1 MSEKVFVTENGTKLK
16 LKPVREP
23 LVRARMRAIEAEYR
37 KEHPELAV
45 PEYKARTI
53 GGDEYDIP
61 LDANSLEDPSDAT
74 QTRIN
79 KARWAKHEAALKEW
93 QSIQTEQEYL
103 TWLMLGVECDL
114 PDGWESEIEA
124 LGINLPEDPLQRKAL
139 WLHYM
144 ALSVA
149 DLQLL
154 RTELQII
161 SVGSVIT
168 DDQVESFR
176 SGARRTLER
185 EARTR
190 FADALEALESG
201 EQLVGGAEAER
212 ADDGA
217 SVAPDTERVG

>member
-1 MSEKVFVTENGTKLK
+1 
-16 LKPVREP
+16 
-23 LVRARMRAIEAEYR
+23 
-37 KEHPELAV
+37 
-45 PEYKARTI
+45 
-53 GGDEYDIP
+53 
-61 LDANSLEDPSDAT
+61 
-74 QTRIN
+74 
-79 KARWAKHEAALKEW
+79 
-93 QSIQTEQEYL
+93 
-103 TWLMLGVECDL
+103 
-114 PDGWESEIEA
+114 
-124 LGINLPEDPLQRKAL
+124 
-139 WLHYM
+139 M